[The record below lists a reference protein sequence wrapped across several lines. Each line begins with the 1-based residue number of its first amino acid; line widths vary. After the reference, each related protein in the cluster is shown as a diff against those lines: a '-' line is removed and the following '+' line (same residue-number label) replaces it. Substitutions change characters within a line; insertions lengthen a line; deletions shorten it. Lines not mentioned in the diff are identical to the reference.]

1 MDLQET
7 FRGVSGDLFIYFF
20 SIPLILRVPDG
31 ETASLAGFCF
41 VFVFF
46 FKQEIT
52 GMFSGQN
59 IIFVALLWLIGMLGE
74 ISSNACTAIAH

>member
-7 FRGVSGDLFIYFF
+7 FRGMSGDFF
-20 SIPLILRVPDG
+20 FFFPFLIPLILRVPDG
-31 ETASLAGFCF
+31 ETASLAGFL
-41 VFVFF
+41 VVFF

-52 GMFSGQN
+52 GMFSGEN